1 MESSTLIS
9 LWQESLGLLH
19 WSTSKL
25 LFLASLNTFIR
36 AIGLI
41 IKYFWWL
48 IVAIIAFNI
57 GALYKN
63 TGIFHEICL
72 YSSIVLLNMYLF
84 YFLLAVRP
92 SVERKDFCYF
102 FRYFPALIIFILS
115 AFPYIFS
122 FGNNFVLSLLSSLLG
137 HFLFIF
143 MNYSTFFFLDSDLS
157 LSSLIPSIKRGFA
170 LVWSFFPGI
179 MLFNLII
186 FTISIIFSFIIGLLG
201 TLLVYSLNLQV
212 GILGL
217 IAALITSG
225 LHAALTSVLYTKI
238 KHSHFSL
245 FFE

>member
-1 MESSTLIS
+1 MVSSTLMA

-19 WSTSKL
+19 WNTSKL
-25 LFLASLNTFIR
+25 LFLASLNTFVR
-36 AIGLI
+36 AASLI
-41 IKYFWWL
+41 MKYFWWL
-48 IVAIIAFNI
+48 IIAIIALNI
-57 GALYKN
+57 GTLYKN
-63 TGIFHEICL
+63 TGTFHVFSL
-72 YSSIVLLNMYLF
+72 YASIILLNMYLF

-115 AFPYIFS
+115 AFPYIFNLS
-122 FGNNFVLSLLSSLLG
+122 NNLVLSLLSSLIG
-137 HFLFIF
+137 HLIFIC

-157 LSSLIPSIKRGFA
+157 LSSLIPSIKRGFT
-170 LVWSFFPGI
+170 LVWSFLPGI

-186 FTISIIFSFIIGLLG
+186 FTISIIFSFVIGLLG
-201 TLLVYSLNLQV
+201 TMLVYALNLQV
-212 GILGL
+212 GTLGI

>member
-9 LWQESLGLLH
+9 LWKESLGLLH

-25 LFLASLNTFIR
+25 LFLASLNTFVR
-36 AIGLI
+36 ATKLI
-41 IKYFWWL
+41 VKYFWWL
-48 IVAIIAFNI
+48 TIAIIAFNI
-57 GALYKN
+57 GALYKG
-63 TGIFHEICL
+63 TGLFHQAAL
-72 YSSIVLLNMYLF
+72 YGSIILLDIYFF

-92 SVERKDFCYF
+92 SVENKDFCYF
-102 FRYFPALIIFILS
+102 FRYYPALIVFMLSALPYAFNVSNSPITSLLCSLIGHLIFIC
-115 AFPYIFS
+115 
-122 FGNNFVLSLLSSLLG
+122 
-137 HFLFIF
+137 

-157 LSSLIPSIKRGFA
+157 LNALIPSIKRGFL

-179 MLFNLII
+179 IIFNLII
-186 FTISIIFSFIIGLLG
+186 FSISIVFSFIVGLLG
-201 TLLVYSLNLQV
+201 TLLVYSLNLNV
-212 GILGL
+212 SVLGL